1 MSPFR
6 ADIASVIFFFLEERK
21 ELVLQM
27 SKEFHRIYR
36 EIPLHFGEFLAS
48 DLQILRRFAIQLMYL
63 FLLSIYKKSP
73 HLPRKGAASPT
84 P

>member
-6 ADIASVIFFFLEERK
+6 ADIASVIFFLEERK

-36 EIPLHFGEFLAS
+36 EIPLHFGEFLA
-48 DLQILRRFAIQLMYL
+48 
-63 FLLSIYKKSP
+63 
-73 HLPRKGAASPT
+73 
-84 P
+84 